1 MTLKKLKP
9 INNSSRFVALPDF
22 EEITTDKPFK
32 PLLQSKKRISG
43 RNCHGRITIRRRGCG
58 HKRQLRLIDFKRDKV
73 GIPAKVAT
81 IEYDPNRSSRIA
93 LLNYADG
100 EKRYILAPDGL
111 KVGEVLMSG
120 PDAEAKVGNALPI
133 FKIPVGM
140 MIHNIELRRGMGGVL
155 VRSAGNGAVLMS
167 CEGKKAQLKMP
178 SGEIRLINF
187 DNMATIGI
195 LSNTDHNTTSLGKAG
210 RNRWLGIRP
219 HVRAVAMNPVDH
231 PMGGGEGKS
240 SGGCSGVN
248 QNGLPCKGYKTRP
261 KNKVNRDIIKRR
273 NDK

>member
-1 MTLKKLKP
+1 MTLKRLKP
-9 INNSSRFVALPDF
+9 INNPSRFVALPSF
-22 EEITTDKPFK
+22 EEITTDKPYK
-32 PLLQSKKRISG
+32 PLLQPKHRISG
-43 RNCHGRITIRRRGCG
+43 RNCYGRITIRRRGCG
-58 HKRQLRLIDFKRDKV
+58 HKKQLRIIDFKRDKI

-111 KVGEVLMSG
+111 KVGEILMSG
-120 PDAEAKVGNALPI
+120 PEAEVKVGNALPI

-140 MIHNIELRRGMGGVL
+140 MIHNIELRRGLGGVL

-178 SGEIRLINF
+178 SGEIRLINY

-210 RNRWLGIRP
+210 RNRWRGIRP

-240 SGGCSGVN
+240 SGGRSGCN
-248 QNGLPCKGYKTRP
+248 PNGLPCKGYKTRI
-261 KNKVNRDIIKRR
+261 KSKVNKDIIKRK